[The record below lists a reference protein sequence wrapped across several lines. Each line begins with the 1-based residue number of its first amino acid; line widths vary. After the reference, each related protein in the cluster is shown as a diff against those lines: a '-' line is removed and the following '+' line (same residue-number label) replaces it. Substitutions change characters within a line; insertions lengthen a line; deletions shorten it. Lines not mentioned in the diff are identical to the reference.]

1 MAARPTTLFGQI
13 RNGVISNNQQRTFNR
28 MMRARTNP
36 GTRTHRQM
44 FRFTRN
50 LSPTRKRKSRSRSHS
65 RSSKRRKSSH

>member
-36 GTRTHRQM
+36 GNRTHPQM

-50 LSPTRKRKSRSRSHS
+50 LSPTRKRKSRSRS
-65 RSSKRRKSSH
+65 RSGSKRRKSSH

>member
-36 GTRTHRQM
+36 GTRTHPQM

-50 LSPTRKRKSRSRSHS
+50 LSPRKRKSRSRSHS
-65 RSSKRRKSSH
+65 SGSKRRKSSH